1 MKLKTNLL
9 LNLVQGS
16 YINQEKSTY
25 LKTTN
30 TKIQIK
36 LSKILIKH
44 KMYIALKGI
53 EKHLEI

>member
-9 LNLVQGS
+9 LNIVQGS
-16 YINQEKSTY
+16 YINQEKSI
-25 LKTTN
+25 KTTN

-53 EKHLEI
+53 EKNLEI